1 MQVKFSVMVA
11 IIIVKLV
18 LCMYKQATVKTG
30 LQLVLVVKISWV
42 CKCQTKFGTFIIL
55 DTCLLIYKSFIV
67 LQLCK
72 KSMIYYGNRCWY
84 PSCVNDHMMR
94 LPIAIRQNHHI
105 LKEHQ
110 SSMPL
115 WSELRPHYIPSSAV

>member
-42 CKCQTKFGTFIIL
+42 CKCQTEFSIL
-55 DTCLLIYKSFIV
+55 QIFYRSTT
-67 LQLCK
+67 
-72 KSMIYYGNRCWY
+72 M
-84 PSCVNDHMMR
+84 
-94 LPIAIRQNHHI
+94 
-105 LKEHQ
+105 
-110 SSMPL
+110 
-115 WSELRPHYIPSSAV
+115 